1 MKGFLTACA
10 LCLFLC
16 GCVSDSGSAPEAT
29 LTVGDA
35 RIAYTPP
42 PGLVLAQ
49 GKLYRNPVDYGA
61 TIGMRDTLLALYL
74 TEEAT
79 RNSTP
84 DSPRTDPRGS
94 LAIAAVSGRE
104 KERQTLEFFAR
115 ARQAIEKEVGGRTQ
129 DKPWNVIFSLGLPTE
144 KEVWPAI
151 RPGNDLHASGRTIH
165 LGVVESGPTS
175 ISWMTAEDALH
186 DFPPAGTHL
195 RLITHESLLLA
206 QGKLL
211 SIRQTYAMDPAGNIR
226 GQLAAIW
233 DQSQRRLMALN
244 IRQGEADTLFS
255 AAKNRLREAFS
266 FLFLPEPRH
275 SRAP

>member
-10 LCLFLC
+10 LCLLLC
-16 GCVSDSGSAPEAT
+16 GCGSDSGSAPEAI
-29 LTVGDA
+29 LSVGDA

-42 PGLVLAQ
+42 PGLVSAQ

-61 TIGMRDTLLALYL
+61 TIGVRDRLLALYL
-74 TEEAT
+74 TEQAA

-84 DSPRTDPRGS
+84 DSPLADPRDS

-104 KERQTLEFFAR
+104 GERLTLEFFAR
-115 ARQAIEKEVGGRTQ
+115 VRQAIEKEAGGRAQ
-129 DKPWNVIFSLGLPTE
+129 DKPWNVIFSLGLPTD

-151 RPGNDLHASGRTIH
+151 RPGNDLRASGKTIH
-165 LGVVESGPTS
+165 MGVVESGPSS
-175 ISWMTAEDALH
+175 ISWMTAEDALR
-186 DFPPAGTHL
+186 DFSPADTHL
-195 RLITHESLLLA
+195 RLVTHESLVLA

-211 SIRQTYAMDPAGNIR
+211 SIRQTYAMDPAENIR

-255 AAKNRLREAFS
+255 ATKNWLRKAFS